1 MVGSVGE
8 METGMGR
15 MEGLGKKLKEAVQE
29 TSWIAGRL
37 GSGDGSSFRFRESGE
52 RVSVVALVVEAGG
65 GAVRVVSS

>member
-29 TSWIAGRL
+29 TSWIAGRV
-37 GSGDGSSFRFRESGE
+37 GSGDG
-52 RVSVVALVVEAGG
+52 
-65 GAVRVVSS
+65 